1 MKLVRG
7 FLTGTAL
14 CAAILAPCAL
24 PAQNNDDFDPLA
36 AGIEENIR
44 QPAVAPK
51 HSKAVAA
58 AMERLAVKLRH
69 EGYNVSAV
77 RSGEVIVVTLPC
89 SLLFPPN
96 STSLSPKGESRL
108 APLTQFVEQND
119 KYKVIVAAH
128 SDDTGDSLYAD
139 RLTADRANT
148 VDDYFYRALGEQ
160 DSGIIPYGLGGDEPL
175 MPNHGIENRAMNRR
189 VEIYFVPTRAFIDKA
204 KNR

>member
-77 RSGEVIVVTLPC
+77 RSGEVIMVTLPC

-128 SDDTGDSLYAD
+128 SDDTGDGLYAD
-139 RLTADRANT
+139 RLTADRANA
-148 VDDYFYRALGEQ
+148 VDEFFFSRNGNKDT
-160 DSGIIPYGLGGDEPL
+160 GIIPYGLGADEPVA
-175 MPNHGIENRAMNRR
+175 PNTGVRNRAANRR
-189 VEIYFVPTRAFIDKA
+189 VELYFVPTSTFIDKTR
-204 KNR
+204 NR

>member
-24 PAQNNDDFDPLA
+24 PAQNNDDFAPLA

-77 RSGEVIVVTLPC
+77 RSGEVIMVTLPC

-96 STSLSPKGESRL
+96 STSLSPKGE
-108 APLTQFVEQND
+108 
-119 KYKVIVAAH
+119 IVAAH
-128 SDDTGDSLYAD
+128 SDDTGDGLYAD